1 MPHSS
6 PPSYNPSAP
15 TRSEID
21 ATPGALLL
29 QFGEGWCRHCQAA
42 EPLIS
47 QALQAHP
54 QLAHLCIE
62 DGPGRAL
69 GRSFKVKLWPTLVLM
84 HQGQE
89 LARLVR
95 PTQVAQVQELLRQV
109 PQSSR

>member
-6 PPSYNPSAP
+6 PPSYNPAAP
-15 TRSEID
+15 TRSDID

-29 QFGEGWCRHCQAA
+29 QFGVGWCGHCQAA
-42 EPLIS
+42 EPAIA
-47 QALQAHP
+47 QAMQAHP
-54 QLAHLCIE
+54 QLAHLCVE

-109 PQSSR
+109 PK